1 MKNKQTIRIQ
11 NLDKNEK
18 AQNIF
23 NIKSK
28 FKKLSDE
35 DKTWVL
41 NEMIYW
47 SRQQLNNIQPE
58 QEQID
63 MNEFLIE
70 NLKEQIKFLNQI
82 ILIKDQLIETV
93 EQKNNNYKNHIVE
106 LEKIIESYKL
116 LVDNSI
122 YQLRNQ

>member
-1 MKNKQTIRIQ
+1 
-11 NLDKNEK
+11 
-18 AQNIF
+18 
-23 NIKSK
+23 
-28 FKKLSDE
+28 
-35 DKTWVL
+35 
-41 NEMIYW
+41 
-47 SRQQLNNIQPE
+47 
-58 QEQID
+58 

-106 LEKIIESYKL
+106 LEKIIESYKI